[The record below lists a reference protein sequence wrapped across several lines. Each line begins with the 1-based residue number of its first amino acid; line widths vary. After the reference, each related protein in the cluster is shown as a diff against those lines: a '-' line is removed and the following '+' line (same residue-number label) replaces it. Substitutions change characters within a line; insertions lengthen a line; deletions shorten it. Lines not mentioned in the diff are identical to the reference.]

1 MSPDSE
7 HTSNSA
13 SSPRRRGGERARVR
27 GAAHAAVLPL
37 LLGQLAGTAVAW
49 SGMELQPPA
58 PPTAPAA
65 DPAAAEGEAVLPVP
79 AATTTGASGKA
90 VPSGSLDLVEQY
102 LQSRGLKSLL
112 VEHLTQRFEQA
123 TGAERARMGE
133 RLARLMF
140 QQLGATS
147 DLAERQ
153 RLEERAKVFIRSV
166 AESKSIGLRVE
177 LARTSYLRAEA
188 DAELLRVAA
197 GSEEGRPLL
206 ISTMNQLHQQLMA
219 LGLEATRRVRQ
230 LEERL
235 DAGKSTPQDDE
246 DVTDARA
253 MRSRAYYFAGW
264 AAVYAGDLMTASAST
279 QRPPGVPTA
288 ETLAASALECFG
300 WHTGRAALERASLD
314 RLPRVMLKHEHIARA
329 VLGVSAA
336 LSLLGQ
342 DSESLR
348 WLETIEAEPLA
359 AAAAKAAAPLRRV
372 DVLMNAARYSDAR
385 KLLLSLRAS
394 GPEGGAPTVMPTAT
408 DPCLAPAVAR
418 HVAATAL
425 RMLRDSKPP
434 DASGELAKIAE
445 LALSDLIATGRVSDV
460 LALAE
465 RYGTATLSDS
475 GFVGVFVRG
484 MLRLESALGELRTA
498 RGGKL
503 DELPATEPVMV
514 NRLREA
520 AAMLDAAAAQPDA
533 GKFPADLSRA
543 LYNAAR
549 GLYYAGI
556 DTDAAERGERAF
568 RLAERI
574 NPVLAQDSLW
584 LAIVA
589 TEREAAKPGAGLI
602 VSEKLGST
610 ISLFVTRFPGSV
622 RAATLLVRRPDKT
635 GLTDAQAV
643 ETLLAV
649 DAGSPLYADSRRTAA
664 KILYRMFREHRP
676 GTAAGDRQFAARRFL
691 AVAEAVL
698 EPDRRAAMAASGDAG
713 KKQAETVMVLIRQML
728 DATLTLEPPDTARS
742 EQLLATAESL
752 LSSAGLDRS
761 RLGRELLFRRL
772 QMAIG
777 RRDFDRAEVLQK
789 EIEAPGDGLDPR
801 FVESGRRLLY
811 LNASARFKA
820 QLAAKKPDEDELLRE
835 AKAVVN
841 HGRRLIET
849 VGTTSKSMTDTSV
862 LVLHQD
868 VASAAQWMYD
878 KTGESEYRELAM
890 RLDEAVLAV
899 RPTDGAS
906 VSRMATLAEAAGDD
920 AKALGYWR
928 DLANTLPQTSD
939 RWFEA
944 RFNTIRLMAKSD
956 PATALTLLSQHK
968 VLNPTFG
975 PAPWDARFGELQAK
989 LLGAQPPNAATPPA
1003 ATAPAGGAAQPQG
1016 GGGR

>member
-1 MSPDSE
+1 
-7 HTSNSA
+7 
-13 SSPRRRGGERARVR
+13 
-27 GAAHAAVLPL
+27 
-37 LLGQLAGTAVAW
+37 
-49 SGMELQPPA
+49 
-58 PPTAPAA
+58 
-65 DPAAAEGEAVLPVP
+65 
-79 AATTTGASGKA
+79 
-90 VPSGSLDLVEQY
+90 
-102 LQSRGLKSLL
+102 
-112 VEHLTQRFEQA
+112 
-123 TGAERARMGE
+123 MGE

-140 QQLGATS
+140 QQLGATA

-153 RLEERAKVFIRSV
+153 RLEERARVFIRSV

-188 DAELLRVAA
+188 DAELLRAAA
-197 GSEEGRPLL
+197 GNEDGRGAL
-206 ISTMNQLHQQLMA
+206 ISTMHQLHQQLLT
-219 LGLEATRRVRQ
+219 LGVEASRRVRQ

-235 DAGKSTPQDDE
+235 DAGKSTPQDEE

-264 AAVYAGDLMTASAST
+264 AAVYTGELITSSASG

-288 ETLAASALECFG
+288 ETLAASALDCFG
-300 WHTGRAALERASLD
+300 WHTGRAAMERANLD
-314 RLPRVMLKHEHIARA
+314 RLPRVMLKHEHVARA

-348 WLETIEAEPLA
+348 WLDTIESEPLA

-372 DVLMNAARYSDAR
+372 DVLMSAARYGDAR
-385 KLLLSLRAS
+385 TQLTAMRSA
-394 GPEGGAPTVMPTAT
+394 GPSGGAATVMPTAP
-408 DPCLAPAVAR
+408 DPYLSPAVAR
-418 HVAATAL
+418 QVAATAL
-425 RMLRDSKPP
+425 RMLRDNKPP

-445 LALSDLIATGRVSDV
+445 MALSDLIASGRVGDV

-465 RYGTATLSDS
+465 RYGTSTLSDT

-484 MLRLESALGELRTA
+484 MLRLESALADLRTS

-533 GKFPADLSRA
+533 GKFPADLARA

-556 DTDAAERGERAF
+556 DTDASERGERAF
-568 RLAERI
+568 EVAERI
-574 NPVLAQDSLW
+574 NPSLAQDALW

-589 TEREAAKPGAGLI
+589 TEREAAKPGIGLI
-602 VSEKLGST
+602 VAEKLGSK

-635 GLTDAQAV
+635 GLSDAQAV

-649 DAGSPLYADSRRTAA
+649 EASSPLYADSRRTAA

-676 GTAAGDRQFAARRFL
+676 GTAAGDKQFAARRFL

-698 EPDRRAAMAASGDAG
+698 EPDRRAAMAASGEAG
-713 KKQAETVMVLIRQML
+713 KKQAEVVIVLIRQML

-742 EQLLATAESL
+742 EQLLATAESI
-752 LSSAGLDRS
+752 LSSAGMDRS
-761 RLGRELLFRRL
+761 RLGRELVFRRL

-777 RRDFDRAEVLQK
+777 RRDFQRAESLQL
-789 EIEAPGDGLDPR
+789 ELEAPGAGLDQR
-801 FVESGRRLLY
+801 FVESGWRLLY

-820 QLAAKKPDEDELLRE
+820 QLASKQPDDAELLRE
-835 AKAVVN
+835 AKSVVT
-841 HGRRLIET
+841 HGRRLIES
-849 VGTTSKSMTDTSV
+849 VGTTSRSMTDTSV

-868 VASAAQWMYD
+868 VASAAQWLYN
-878 KTGESEYRELAM
+878 TLGETEYRSLAM

-899 RPTDGAS
+899 RPSDGAS
-906 VSRMATLAEAAGDD
+906 ASRMATLAEAAGDD
-920 AKALGYWR
+920 EKALGYWR
-928 DLANTLPQTSD
+928 DLANSLPQTSD

-944 RFNTIRLMAKSD
+944 RFNTIRLIAKGD
-956 PATALTLLSQHK
+956 PANALTLLSQHK

-975 PAPWDARFGELQAK
+975 PAPWDKRFGELQAK
-989 LLGAQPPNAATPPA
+989 LLGTPSPASPAQPGTGPTGTGQAGPGPAGTGPAGTGPA
-1003 ATAPAGGAAQPQG
+1003 AVPTQAPG